1 VVGPHAPTAVAN
13 GDRGSSNRRLKR
25 QPVPTAVAKG
35 GWTQPPLQMVVEAF
49 FSFFWIFYV
58 FGDFQL
64 KN

>member
-25 QPVPTAVAKG
+25 QPIPTAVAKG

-49 FSFFWIFYV
+49 FRFFRFFMYLAIF
-58 FGDFQL
+58 
-64 KN
+64 N